1 MKNTFDIYHN
11 FYIINSPK
19 LQKMKT
25 AIIVVI
31 GCEPNCATK
40 RIALF
45 RDSDLESAIEKL
57 ADFKPL
63 SYDNLDQ
70 QLTMSGISV
79 YGHGDLINELV
90 NKLTAGE

>member
-1 MKNTFDIYHN
+1 MKI
-11 FYIINSPK
+11 
-19 LQKMKT
+19 
-25 AIIVVI
+25 AVVTVL

-45 RDSDLESAIEKL
+45 VEDDLEPAIEKL
-57 ADFKPL
+57 ASFKPL

-79 YGHGDLINELV
+79 YGHGDLINDLV
-90 NKLTAGE
+90 NKLTASE

>member
-40 RIALF
+40 RIELF
-45 RDSDLESAIEKL
+45 VKDDLEPAITKL

-90 NKLTAGE
+90 SKLTAGE